1 MIRASAKSRM
11 AQLDSQLSWD
21 WLPEIACWTVEQALA
36 IQQIPAPTFQ
46 EQRRSAW
53 IASLFHAVGLQDV
66 LIDEL
71 HNVFGRLP
79 GSDVDAQG
87 LMFSAHVDTIFQESI
102 DLSIKHGENCIYG
115 PGLGDNSI
123 GVAGLL
129 GLVRS
134 LQKLA
139 ITPTRDLWFTATTR
153 EEGLGDLGG
162 MRAAY
167 ARLKDDIDAVINIEG
182 LALGHI
188 YHAGIAVRRLHI
200 SVECAGG
207 HSWLHFGRPSA
218 THALIKLGALLCQM
232 QLGQSPRT
240 TYNIG
245 MIEGGE
251 AINAIATRAS
261 LWLDLRSEDSDAL
274 AALEMRV
281 RNYVTMLSDDE
292 TQFTVA
298 VVGDRPAG
306 MLAADHVLVEN
317 ALAALEQVGITGS
330 LETGSTDGNIPLAE
344 GCPAVTVGI
353 TRGGNAH
360 RLDEFIETRPVA
372 QGLRQLT
379 LLTLA
384 MMNASSLGE

>member
-1 MIRASAKSRM
+1 MIRSSARSRV
-11 AQLDSQLSWD
+11 AQLDAQLRWD
-21 WLPEIACWTVEQALA
+21 WLPEIARWTVEQALA
-36 IQQIPAPTFQ
+36 IQQVPAPTFQ
-46 EQRRSAW
+46 EQRRSALV
-53 IASLFHAVGLQDV
+53 ANLFQAAGLQDV
-66 LIDEL
+66 AIDDL

-79 GSDVDAQG
+79 GRDVETQG
-87 LMFSAHVDTIFQESI
+87 LMLSAHIDTIFQENT
-102 DLSIKHGENCIYG
+102 DLSLKYEENCIYG

-129 GLVRS
+129 GLIRS
-134 LQKLA
+134 LQMLA
-139 ITPTRDLWFTATTR
+139 ITPSRDLWFAATTR

-167 ARLKDDIDAVINIEG
+167 ARLKDVIDAVINIEG

-200 SVECAGG
+200 SVACAGG
-207 HSWLHFGRPSA
+207 HSWLHFGRASA
-218 THALIKLGALLCQM
+218 IHALMRLGALLCEM

-281 RNYVTMLSDDE
+281 RNYVTLLSDDE
-292 TQFTVA
+292 TQFTVT

-306 MLAADHVLVEN
+306 MLAADHILVEN

-384 MMNASSLGE
+384 TTNAASPGE